1 MSYPMNLKETGFTS
15 PAQAMPNEF
24 KDVDPIVAYRNYYI
38 GTKLNKATWK
48 NREVPAIFRELLK

>member
-1 MSYPMNLKETGFTS
+1 
-15 PAQAMPNEF
+15 MPNEF